1 MRQRAVIPLRLAGTD
16 CAERENRYVSPPCRL
31 TLIATGGTIA
41 CTVAAN
47 GQAVKTLTA
56 DDLLASAPAPSG
68 MQVTAADYG
77 QISSWNFTPP
87 AMLRLA
93 RRVQLEA
100 AHCDG
105 VVVTHGTDT
114 LEETAALLSFAVR
127 TPVPVVVTG
136 AMRAA
141 NAPGADG
148 PANLVAALAVAA
160 DPAASGRGPLVVFAD
175 QVHLASRVTKRHSAA
190 LSPFS
195 SPVTGPHGLIHDTHV
210 CFLSPAAPPTTYDIA
225 HADADVPVLVATP
238 GAPVRLL
245 EAALTDA
252 DGLVVAGM
260 GLGHLPSTWMPALGD
275 AARRGV
281 PVVRATRTGAGP
293 ATGRYAGPGGDIDA
307 EERGLLSAGY
317 RTPAAAR
324 IELIC
329 VLGAGA
335 DPAEAFA
342 SPLP

>member
-1 MRQRAVIPLRLAGTD
+1 MSAR
-16 CAERENRYVSPPCRL
+16 CHL

-47 GQAVKTLTA
+47 GQAEKTLIA
-56 DDLLASAPAPSG
+56 GDLLAAAPAPAG
-68 MQVTAADYG
+68 TRVTAVDYG
-77 QISSWNFTPP
+77 QISSWDLTPP

-100 AHCDG
+100 DRCDG

-141 NAPGADG
+141 SSPGADG
-148 PANLVAALAVAA
+148 PANLAAALAVAA
-160 DPAASGRGPLVVFAD
+160 SSAASGRGPLVVFAD
-175 QVHLASRVTKRHSAA
+175 EVHLASRVAKRHSAA

-195 SPVTGPHGLIHDTHV
+195 SPVTGPHGLIHDGSIL
-210 CFLSPAAPPTTYDIA
+210 FLSPAAPPTTYDVA
-225 HADADVPVLVATP
+225 HADADVPVLVAAP
-238 GAPVRLL
+238 GAPLRLV
-245 EAALTDA
+245 EAALTGA

-260 GLGHLPSTWMPALGD
+260 GLGHLPSAWMPALGD
-275 AARRGV
+275 AVRRGV

-293 ATGRYAGPGGDIDA
+293 ATGRYAGAGGDIDA
-307 EERGLLSAGY
+307 DERGLLSAGL

-324 IELIC
+324 MELIC

-342 SPLP
+342 RPLP